1 MEQAVFKQSFPA
13 FPIYEEAID
22 KLKLMLVED
31 GISTDEELN
40 DLQGK
45 SETALDF
52 IEAIAMLPKVTPEVL
67 AKKEA
72 DILNIPF
79 IKLDESQIT
88 SEIFKLVDVKIIK
101 SRKVLPIKLNG
112 AELLV
117 GTVAP
122 NDASLLT
129 GLHPSMAVKP
139 AKVLADQL
147 DAKIAQ
153 LTGAKAPAKK
163 GRRKRLGEILVES
176 NYCTQEALDDAFQK
190 AKDAKLRLGAYLV
203 KNNICSNKQI
213 SIALSKQFDIPFI
226 DLDES
231 LVDPVVGS
239 LLTEKFCQD
248 KIICPVKKDEKGK
261 LVIAMTD
268 PTDIMTIDYIEQ
280 ITGMR
285 VAPVV
290 SSELSIINSLNNL
303 YGENVDALADSIGT
317 DGTEKKDGD
326 DDLGSLDEND
336 APIIKLVNLILTQA
350 VMMNVSD
357 IHIEIYESEFRIRFR
372 QDGTMKLFMTPARAA
387 HAGLVS
393 RIKVMS
399 NLDIA
404 ETRRPQDGRIK
415 LNIQDRKVDLRVSCI
430 PCVWGEKIVMRIC
443 DQGNLKVDLK
453 DLGFEPFVLEKFM
466 KGVQAPNGIVLV
478 TGPTGSGKTTTLYS
492 SLFLLN
498 KPTENIMTAEDPVEY
513 NLMGINQVQ
522 CHADI
527 GLDFSAALRS
537 FLRQDPDVIMLGEIR
552 DFETASIAIKAA
564 LTGHLVISTLH
575 TNDAPATV
583 ARLLNMGIEP
593 FSLSSSLR
601 IVQAQRLVKR
611 ICKSCAEEYKPEP
624 DLLKTLGIDQ
634 KLLHRLQLENE
645 YELENLMFKKGKGCP
660 DCDNTGLKGR
670 QGIYEVLEITPKFR
684 ELIERGATT
693 EEMRRQAIRDGM
705 LSLRDSALYKLITG
719 RTTVSEVVGTT
730 VDAGGRE
737 DDEAEE
743 KPKMAEESNEK
754 TMAAS
759 QKAKEEEEKYRA
771 EELAAD
777 AAANGTPLQITTGAP
792 VNVANVDVLARE
804 LHEFNSILAKVS
816 AMPAQGNVPAGA
828 SGSAIQAAV
837 SDAILKSNI
846 AAPLNAIK
854 TYAAKKEDAAK
865 VLPIIQAQGQKM
877 EHNVRNLI
885 TQFSEFAPKVGKYPI
900 NQLVEKEIFGNAKN
914 HVVTARLLS
923 GNKEIGKVLKLSKNL
938 PENLPAVKV
947 DLEAF
952 STIASNVFINS
963 LIGLGAKGGEIKVV
977 TRLKPN
983 TTDKVELVI
992 FDNGSGISLEQQKN
1006 LFKPFGNAGKSSLGL
1021 GLAVA
1026 QKLLHSLGGE
1036 ISIKSVPEKSTLVTI
1051 ELPAAA

>member
-1 MEQAVFKQSFPA
+1 MEQAAFKKSFPA
-13 FPIYEEAID
+13 FPIDEESINQ
-22 KLKLMLVED
+22 LKQLLVKD
-31 GISTDEELN
+31 GVSTDDELN
-40 DLQGK
+40 NLQSSSK
-45 SETALDF
+45 TPLDF
-52 IEAIAMLPKVTPEVL
+52 VEAVAGLKSVTPEVL
-67 AKKEA
+67 AKAESE
-72 DILNIPF
+72 ILKVPY
-79 IKLDESQIT
+79 IKLDETQINN
-88 SEIFKLVDVKIIK
+88 EIFKLIDVKIIK
-101 SRKVLPIKLNG
+101 SKNIIPIKLNG
-112 AELLV
+112 AELMV
-117 GTVAP
+117 GSVEP
-122 NDASLLT
+122 GNSDLFV
-129 GLHPSMAVKP
+129 GLHPSMAIKP
-139 AKVLADQL
+139 AKVLGDL
-147 DAKIAQ
+147 LESKIAQ
-153 LTGAKAPAKK
+153 LTGSKVPRKK
-163 GRRKRLGEILVES
+163 SHQRKRLGDILVDS
-176 NYCTQEALDDAFQK
+176 KYCKPEQIDDAFKK
-190 AKDAKLRLGAYLV
+190 AKEQKLRLGAYLV
-203 KNNICSNKQI
+203 KNGIISNKQL
-213 SIALSKQFDIPFI
+213 SIALSKQYDIPFI

-239 LLTEKFCQD
+239 LLTQKFCED
-248 KIICPVKKDEKGK
+248 HILCPVKKENGK
-261 LVIAMTD
+261 LVLAMTD
-268 PTDIMTIDYIEQ
+268 PTDIITIDQIEMM
-280 ITGMR
+280 TGMR
-285 VAPVV
+285 VSPVV
-290 SSELSIINSLNNL
+290 SSELSIMAALGNLFGESVDSLAEGIG
-303 YGENVDALADSIGT
+303 GE
-317 DGTEKKDGD
+317 EKKSED
-326 DDLGSLDEND
+326 DEGLGELNEND

-350 VMMNVSD
+350 VVLHVSD

-372 QDGTMKLFMTPARAA
+372 QDGTMKLFMTPAKAA

-404 ETRRPQDGRIK
+404 ETRRPQDGLIK
-415 LNIQDRKVDLRVSCI
+415 LNMQDRKIDLRVSCI

-564 LTGHLVISTLH
+564 MTGHLVISTLH

-611 ICKSCAEEYKPEP
+611 ICKHCAEEYKPEP
-624 DLLKTLGIDQ
+624 DLLQSLNIDEKTLKRLRLDDQ
-634 KLLHRLQLENE
+634 YSLDTIVFH
-645 YELENLMFKKGKGCP
+645 KGKGCEE
-660 DCDNTGLKGR
+660 CDNTGLKGR
-670 QGIYEVLEITPKFR
+670 QGIYEVLEVTPKFR
-684 ELIERGATT
+684 ELIECNATT
-693 EEMRRQAIRDGM
+693 EDMRRQAIKDGM
-705 LSLRDSALYKLITG
+705 LSLRESALYKLITG
-719 RTTVSEVVGTT
+719 RTTVGEVVGTT

-737 DDEAEE
+737 EDDPSAK
-743 KPKMAEESNEK
+743 KPKMAEESNDK
-754 TMAAS
+754 TMAAA
-759 QKAKEEEEKYRA
+759 QKAKEAAEKRRIEEEK
-771 EELAAD
+771 EEASNQA
-777 AAANGTPLQITTGAP
+777 PLQITTGAP
-792 VNVANVDVLARE
+792 VNVANVDALTKE

-816 AMPAQGNVPAGA
+816 SIPSNTSISNNAV
-828 SGSAIQAAV
+828 V

-854 TYAAKKEDAAK
+854 TYASKTTEAAK

-877 EHNVRNLI
+877 EHNVKNLI
-885 TQFSEFAPKVGKYPI
+885 TQFSEFAPKIGKFQI
-900 NQLVEKEIFGNAKN
+900 NQLVEKEIFGNVKS

-923 GNKEIGKVLKLSKNL
+923 GVKEIGKNLKLSKNL
-938 PENLPAVKV
+938 PVNLPPINV
-947 DLEAF
+947 DTEAF
-952 STIASNVFINS
+952 STIISNVFINS

-977 TRLKPN
+977 TRLKPKTN
-983 TTDKVELVI
+983 NIVELVI
-992 FDNGSGISLEQQKN
+992 FDNGCGIPVEQQKN
-1006 LFKPFGNAGKSSLGL
+1006 LFKPFGNAGKNSLGL

-1026 QKLLHSLGGE
+1026 QKLLHALKGE
-1036 ISIKSVPEKSTLVTI
+1036 ITVKSTPNTSTLVSI

>member
-1 MEQAVFKQSFPA
+1 MEQAAFKKSFPA
-13 FPIYEEAID
+13 FPIDEESINQ
-22 KLKLMLVED
+22 LKQLLVKD
-31 GISTDEELN
+31 GVSTDDELN
-40 DLQGK
+40 NLQSSSK
-45 SETALDF
+45 TPLDF
-52 IEAIAMLPKVTPEVL
+52 VEAVAGLKSVTPEIL
-67 AKKEA
+67 AKAEA
-72 DILNIPF
+72 EILKVPY
-79 IKLDESQIT
+79 IKLDETQINN
-88 SEIFKLVDVKIIK
+88 EIFKLIDVKVIK
-101 SRKVLPIKLNG
+101 SKNVIPIKLNG
-112 AELLV
+112 AELMV
-117 GTVAP
+117 GSIEPGNSDLFV
-122 NDASLLT
+122 
-129 GLHPSMAVKP
+129 GLHPSMAIKP
-139 AKVLADQL
+139 AKVLGDL
-147 DAKIAQ
+147 LETKIAQ
-153 LTGAKAPAKK
+153 LTGAKVPRKK
-163 GRRKRLGEILVES
+163 SQQRKRLGDILVDS
-176 NYCTQEALDDAFQK
+176 KYCKPEQIDDAFKK
-190 AKDAKLRLGAYLV
+190 AKEQKLRLGAYLV
-203 KNNICSNKQI
+203 KNGVITNKQL
-213 SIALSKQFDIPFI
+213 SIALSKQYDIPFI

-239 LLTEKFCQD
+239 LLTQKFCED
-248 KIICPVKKDEKGK
+248 HILCPVKKENGK
-261 LVIAMTD
+261 LVLAMTD
-268 PTDIMTIDYIEQ
+268 PTDIITIDQIEMM
-280 ITGMR
+280 TGMR
-285 VAPVV
+285 VSPVV
-290 SSELSIINSLNNL
+290 SSELSIMAALGNL
-303 YGENVDALADSIGT
+303 FGESVDSLADGIGG
-317 DGTEKKDGD
+317 DEKKAED
-326 DDLGSLDEND
+326 DDGLGELNEND

-350 VMMNVSD
+350 VVLHVSD

-372 QDGTMKLFMTPARAA
+372 QDGTMKLFMTPAKAA

-415 LNIQDRKVDLRVSCI
+415 LNMQDRKIDLRVSCI

-564 LTGHLVISTLH
+564 MTGHLVISTLH

-611 ICKSCAEEYKPEP
+611 ICKHCAEEYKPEP
-624 DLLKTLGIDQ
+624 DLLQSLNIDEKTLKRLRLDDQ
-634 KLLHRLQLENE
+634 YSLDTIVFH
-645 YELENLMFKKGKGCP
+645 KGKGCEE
-660 DCDNTGLKGR
+660 CDNTGLKGR

-684 ELIERGATT
+684 ELIECNATT
-693 EEMRRQAIRDGM
+693 EDMRRQAIKDGM
-705 LSLRDSALYKLITG
+705 LSLRESALYKLITG
-719 RTTVSEVVGTT
+719 RTTVGEVVGTT

-737 DDEAEE
+737 EDDPSAK
-743 KPKMAEESNEK
+743 KPKMAEESNDK

-759 QKAKEEEEKYRA
+759 QKAKEAAEKRRIEEEK
-771 EELAAD
+771 EE
-777 AAANGTPLQITTGAP
+777 AANQAPLQITTGTP
-792 VNVANVDVLARE
+792 VNVANVDALTKE

-816 AMPAQGNVPAGA
+816 SIPANTSIANNAV
-828 SGSAIQAAV
+828 V

-854 TYAAKKEDAAK
+854 TYASKTTEAAK

-877 EHNVRNLI
+877 EHNVKNLI
-885 TQFSEFAPKVGKYPI
+885 TQFSEFAPKIGKFQI
-900 NQLVEKEIFGNAKN
+900 NQLVEKEIFANVKS

-923 GNKEIGKVLKLSKNL
+923 GVKEIGKNLKLSKNL
-938 PENLPAVKV
+938 PVNLPPINV
-947 DLEAF
+947 DMEAF
-952 STIASNVFINS
+952 STIISNVFINS

-977 TRLKPN
+977 TRLKPKTN
-983 TTDKVELVI
+983 NMVELVI
-992 FDNGSGISLEQQKN
+992 FDNGCGIPVEQQKN
-1006 LFKPFGNAGKSSLGL
+1006 LFKPFGNAGKNSLGL

-1026 QKLLHSLGGE
+1026 QKLLHALKGE
-1036 ISIKSVPEKSTLVTI
+1036 ITIKSTPNTSTLVSI

>member
-1 MEQAVFKQSFPA
+1 MDQATFKQSFPA
-13 FPIYEEAID
+13 FPINDEAIST
-22 KLKLMLVED
+22 LKQMLVKNEV
-31 GISTDEELN
+31 STDEELN
-40 DLQGK
+40 KLQ
-45 SETALDF
+45 SESKTPLDF
-52 IEAIAMLPKVTPEVL
+52 VEAVAKLEKVKPELLANIEAEILKV
-67 AKKEA
+67 
-72 DILNIPF
+72 PF
-79 IKLDESQIT
+79 IKLDETQIT
-88 SEIFKLVDVKIIK
+88 SEIFKLIDVKLIK
-101 SRKVLPIKLNG
+101 SRNVIPIKLIG

-117 GTVAP
+117 GTTSP
-122 NDASLLT
+122 GDSSILT

-139 AKVLADQL
+139 AKVLGDKL
-147 DAKIAQ
+147 ESKIAQ
-153 LTGAKAPAKK
+153 LTGAKAPKK
-163 GRRKRLGEILVES
+163 KQQRKRLGDILVES
-176 NYCTQEALDDAFQK
+176 NYCKAEQVDEALKK
-190 AKDAKLRLGAYLV
+190 AKEQKLRLGAYLV
-203 KNNICSNKQI
+203 KNGFVSNKQL
-213 SIALSKQFDIPFI
+213 SIALSKQYDIPFI

-239 LLTEKFCQD
+239 LLTQKFCQD
-248 KIICPVKKDEKGK
+248 HILCPVKKEKGK
-261 LVIAMTD
+261 LVLAMTD
-268 PTDIMTIDYIEQ
+268 PTDIITIDQIEMM
-280 ITGMR
+280 TGMR
-285 VAPVV
+285 VSPVV
-290 SSELSIINSLNNL
+290 SSELSIVAALEKL
-303 YGENVDALADSIGT
+303 FGENIDSLADSIG
-317 DGTEKKDGD
+317 GSEEKKDDNDG
-326 DDLGSLDEND
+326 LGSLDEND

-350 VMMNVSD
+350 VLLNVSD

-415 LNIQDRKVDLRVSCI
+415 LTMQDRKIDLRVSCI

-466 KGVQAPNGIVLV
+466 NGVQSPNGIVLV

-527 GLDFSAALRS
+527 GLDFGAALRS

-611 ICKSCAEEYKPEP
+611 VCKSCAEDYKPEP
-624 DLLKTLGIDQ
+624 DLLQSLNINQKTLERLRLADQ
-634 KLLHRLQLENE
+634 YNLET
-645 YELENLMFKKGKGCP
+645 LTFKKGKGCP

-684 ELIERGATT
+684 ELIECNANT
-693 EEMRRQAIRDGM
+693 EEMRRQAIKDGM
-705 LSLRDSALYKLITG
+705 LSLRESALYKLITG

-730 VDAGGRE
+730 VDSGGRE
-737 DDEAEE
+737 EEDDSK

-754 TMAAS
+754 TLAAS
-759 QKAKEEEEKYRA
+759 QKAKEAAEKAKLEEEKSTLMLTSGSPA
-771 EELAAD
+771 S
-777 AAANGTPLQITTGAP
+777 I
-792 VNVANVDVLARE
+792 ANVDALTKE

-816 AMPAQGNVPAGA
+816 GVQSSSTSNANQTFN
-828 SGSAIQAAV
+828 I
-837 SDAILKSNI
+837 SDTLLKSNI

-854 TYAAKKEDAAK
+854 TYASKTDEAAK

-877 EHNVRNLI
+877 EHNVKNLI
-885 TQFSEFAPKVGKYPI
+885 SQFSEFAPKVGKFQI
-900 NQLVEKEIFGNAKN
+900 NQLVEKEIFGNVKN

-923 GNKEIGKVLKLSKNL
+923 GIKEIGKNLKLSKNL
-938 PENLPAVKV
+938 PQNLPPIKV
-947 DLEAF
+947 DTEAF
-952 STIASNVFINS
+952 STIVSNVFINS
-963 LIGLGAKGGEIKVV
+963 LIGLGAKGGEIKIV
-977 TRLKPN
+977 TRLKPK
-983 TTDKVELVI
+983 TTNIVELVI
-992 FDNGSGISLEQQKN
+992 FDNGSGIPVEKQKT
-1006 LFKPFGNAGKSSLGL
+1006 LFQPFGNSGKNSLGL

-1026 QKLLHSLGGE
+1026 QKLLHALKGN
-1036 ISIKSVPEKSTLVTI
+1036 ITVKSTPNTSTLVSI
-1051 ELPAAA
+1051 ELPVAA

>member
-1 MEQAVFKQSFPA
+1 MEQAAFKQSFPA
-13 FPIYEEAID
+13 FPIDEDAINT
-22 KLKLMLVED
+22 LKAMIVKDEL
-31 GISTDEELN
+31 STEEELN
-40 DLQGK
+40 ALKEK
-45 SETALDF
+45 SQTSLDF
-52 IEAIAMLPKVTPEVL
+52 IEAVAMLPKVTPEIL
-67 AKKEA
+67 AKIEA
-72 DILNIPF
+72 EILKVPY
-79 IKLDESQIT
+79 IKLDETQINN
-88 SEIFKLVDVKIIK
+88 EVFKLVDVKLIK
-101 SRKVLPIKLNG
+101 SRKVIPIMLNG
-112 AELLV
+112 AELMV
-117 GTVAP
+117 GSVAP
-122 NDASLLT
+122 ADQSLFT
-129 GLHPSMAVKP
+129 GLHPSMGIKP
-139 AKVLADQL
+139 AKVLGDL
-147 DAKIAQ
+147 LETKIAQ
-153 LTGAKAPAKK
+153 LTGVKTPHKK
-163 GRRKRLGEILVES
+163 SQQRKRIGDILVES
-176 NYCTQEALDDAFQK
+176 KYCKPEQIDEALKKSKEQK
-190 AKDAKLRLGAYLV
+190 IRLGAYLV
-203 KNNICSNKQI
+203 KNNIVTNKQL
-213 SIALSKQFDIPFI
+213 SIALSKQYDVPFI

-239 LLTEKFCQD
+239 LLTQKFCQD
-248 KIICPVKKDEKGK
+248 HIVCPVKKENGK
-261 LVIAMTD
+261 LVLAMTD
-268 PTDIMTIDYIEQ
+268 PTDIITLDQIEMM
-280 ITGMR
+280 TGMR
-285 VAPVV
+285 VSVVV
-290 SSELSIINSLNNL
+290 SSELSIVGSLEKL
-303 YGENVDALADSIGT
+303 FGENVDTLANSIGGP
-317 DGTEKKDGD
+317 DEKKDD
-326 DDLGSLDEND
+326 DEGLGNLDEND

-350 VMMNVSD
+350 VVMNVSD

-387 HAGLVS
+387 HSGLVS

-415 LNIQDRKVDLRVSCI
+415 LTMQNRKIDLRVSCI

-527 GLDFSAALRS
+527 GLDFGAALRS

-611 ICKSCAEEYKPEP
+611 VCKSCAEDYKPEP
-624 DLLKTLGIDQ
+624 DLLQSLNINQKTLERLRLADQ
-634 KLLHRLQLENE
+634 YSMDTLT
-645 YELENLMFKKGKGCP
+645 FKKGAGCP

-684 ELIERGATT
+684 ELIERNANT
-693 EEMRRQAIRDGM
+693 EEMRRQAIKDGM
-705 LSLRDSALYKLITG
+705 LSLRESALYKLITG

-730 VDAGGRE
+730 VDSGGRE
-737 DDEAEE
+737 EDDGSEKA

-759 QKAKEEEEKYRA
+759 QKAKEA
-771 EELAAD
+771 ALAAEREE
-777 AAANGTPLQITTGAP
+777 ALQLTTGASI
-792 VNVANVDVLARE
+792 ANVDALTKE

-816 AMPAQGNVPAGA
+816 GVKTSTDSA
-828 SGSAIQAAV
+828 SGPVPVV
-837 SDAILKSNI
+837 SDVILKSNI

-854 TYAAKKEDAAK
+854 TYAGKTGEATK

-877 EHNVRNLI
+877 EHNVKNLI
-885 TQFSEFAPKVGKYPI
+885 SQFSEFAPKVGKFQI
-900 NQLVEKEIFGNAKN
+900 NQLVEKEIFANVKN

-923 GNKEIGKVLKLSKNL
+923 GVKEIGKNLKLSKNL
-938 PENLPAVKV
+938 PQNLPPIKV
-947 DLEAF
+947 DTEAF
-952 STIASNVFINS
+952 STIVSNVFINS

-977 TRLKPN
+977 TRLKPKTN
-983 TTDKVELVI
+983 NIVELVI
-992 FDNGSGISLEQQKN
+992 FDNGSGIPVEQQKN
-1006 LFKPFGNAGKSSLGL
+1006 LFKPFGSAGKNSLGL

-1026 QKLLHSLGGE
+1026 QKLLHALKGN
-1036 ISIKSVPEKSTLVTI
+1036 ITIKSTPNTSTLVSI
-1051 ELPAAA
+1051 ELPVAA

>member
-1 MEQAVFKQSFPA
+1 MEQAAFKQSFPA
-13 FPIYEEAID
+13 FPIFEEAID
-22 KLKLMLVED
+22 ELKLLLEQD
-31 GISTDEELN
+31 GIVSSEDIEKISSEA
-40 DLQGK
+40 K
-45 SETALDF
+45 SPLDF
-52 IEAIAMLPKVTPEVL
+52 VEAIAMLPSVTPEIL
-67 AKKEA
+67 ARKEA
-72 DILNIPF
+72 DLLNIPF
-79 IKLDESQIT
+79 IKIDEVQIAP
-88 SEIFKLVDVKIIK
+88 EVFKLIDIKKIK
-101 SRKVLPIKLNG
+101 EKKVCPIQING
-112 AELLV
+112 AELIV

-122 NDASLLT
+122 NDSTLLT
-129 GLHPSMAVKP
+129 GLHPSMAIKP
-139 AKVLADQL
+139 AKVLYEELDKKITQL
-147 DAKIAQ
+147 SGGSVK
-153 LTGAKAPAKK
+153 PKK
-163 GRRKRLGEILVES
+163 GQRKRLGDILVES
-176 NYCTQEALDDAFQK
+176 KYCTDEQLGDALKK
-190 AKDAKLRLGAYLV
+190 ARDAKLRLGAYLV

-239 LLTEKFCQD
+239 LLTQKFCQE
-248 KIICPVKKDEKGK
+248 KIICPVKKEKGK
-261 LVIAMTD
+261 IVIAMTD
-268 PTDIMTIDYIEQ
+268 PTDILTIDYIEQ
-280 ITGMR
+280 MTGMR
-285 VAPVV
+285 VSPVV

-303 YGENVDALADSIGT
+303 YGENVDALAEAVGGPEHKEDEVGM
-317 DGTEKKDGD
+317 
-326 DDLGSLDEND
+326 DDLSEND

-350 VMMNVSD
+350 VTMNVSD

-393 RIKVMS
+393 RIKVMA

-415 LNIQDRKVDLRVSCI
+415 LNMQDRKIDLRVSCI

-601 IVQAQRLVKR
+601 VVQAQRLVKR

-634 KLLHRLQLENE
+634 KLLKRLRLEEE
-645 YELENLMFKKGKGCP
+645 YSLDNLMFKKGKGCP

-670 QGIYEVLEITPKFR
+670 QGIYEVLEITNKFR
-684 ELIERGATT
+684 ELIENNATT
-693 EEMRRQAIRDGM
+693 EQMRRQAIKDGM

-719 RTTVSEVVGTT
+719 RTTVGEVVGTT
-730 VDAGGRE
+730 VDAGGRD
-737 DDEAEE
+737 DDEVNE
-743 KPKMAEESNEK
+743 KPKMAEISNES

-759 QKAKEEEEKYRA
+759 QKAKEKAAKEAA
-771 EELAAD
+771 EEAAV
-777 AAANGTPLQITTGAP
+777 AEPIQITTGAP
-792 VNVANVDVLARE
+792 ASIANVDVLAKE

-816 AMPAQGNVPAGA
+816 GKSVA
-828 SGSAIQAAV
+828 
-837 SDAILKSNI
+837 SDAPASAQPAISDTILKSNI
-846 AAPLNAIK
+846 AAPLSAIK
-854 TYAAKKEDAAK
+854 AYAAKTGDASK
-865 VLPIIQAQGQKM
+865 VMPIIQAQGQKM
-877 EHNVRNLI
+877 EHNVKNLI
-885 TQFSEFAPKVGKYPI
+885 SQFSEFAPKIAKYQL
-900 NQLVEKEIFGNAKN
+900 NQLIEKQLLANAKN
-914 HVVTARLLS
+914 HIVTARILS
-923 GNKEIGKVLKLSKNL
+923 GVKEVGKGLKVSKNL
-938 PENLPAVKV
+938 FANLPPVNI

-952 STIASNVFINS
+952 ETITSNVFINA
-963 LIGLGAKGGEIKVV
+963 LIGLGAKGGEIKIV

-983 TTDKVELVI
+983 AKDRVELII

-1006 LFKPFGNAGKSSLGL
+1006 LFKPFGNAGKGSLGL

-1026 QKLLHSLGGE
+1026 QKLLHHLKGD
-1036 ISIKSVPEKSTLVTI
+1036 ITVKSTPGKSTLVTI